1 VTAPGRGIAIVA
13 GAAAIFL
20 VPWVVHSGYVLSA
33 LVFIAL
39 NAMAALGLSLVMG
52 FAGQVSL
59 GQAAF
64 YAIGAYVSG
73 VLTASHGWNGWAALA
88 AATVAGAAVAFVVGL
103 PIFRLSGLLLAMATL
118 GFGIIVYYVLVNW
131 VSVTGGP
138 SGLTSIP
145 PLALGRFRFDS
156 DARMVWLAWAALL
169 AILALG
175 GNLVDSRI
183 GRALRAIHG
192 SEPAA
197 EAVGIDAARFKVAV
211 FALAG
216 GITALAGGLYA
227 HYVAFINPSPF
238 SFAYSVELV
247 LMVVLGGV
255 ASLWGAVIGAAAVVL
270 LVEAL
275 RIALP
280 LVGAGHGAAE
290 YEIVVFGLVLMA
302 LMILAP
308 GGLTSLSGWRAS
320 AAPHTPPSLGDAP
333 GNPGRPSVVTRA

>member
-1 VTAPGRGIAIVA
+1 MSARARWSLLVVGGIVA
-13 GAAAIFL
+13 LALPQF
-20 VPWVVHSGYVLSA
+20 VRSTYVLST
-33 LVFIAL
+33 LVFVAL
-39 NAMAALGLSLVMG
+39 NALAALGLTLVMG

-73 VLTASHGWNGWAALA
+73 VLTATYGCNGWLA
-88 AATVAGAAVAFVVGL
+88 MAVAVATGAAIAFMVGL
-103 PIFRLSGLLLAMATL
+103 PIFRLAGLILAMATL

-131 VSVTGGP
+131 VSLTGGP
-138 SGLTSIP
+138 SGLTGIP
-145 PLALGRFRFDS
+145 PLALGSFTFS
-156 DARMVWLAWAALL
+156 NDARFVPLAWGALL
-169 AILALG
+169 LVLGLA

-197 EAVGIDAARFKVAV
+197 QAAGIDVTRMKLAV

-216 GITALAGGLYA
+216 GITALAGSLYA
-227 HYVAFINPSPF
+227 HYLTVVNPSPF
-238 SFAYSVELV
+238 GFGYSVELL

-255 ASLWGAVIGAAAVVL
+255 ASLWGSVLGAFAVVV

-275 RIALP
+275 RTLLP
-280 LVGAGHGAAE
+280 LLVVSHGAAE
-290 YEIVVFGLVLMA
+290 YEIVVFGLVLMV

-308 GGLTSLSGWRAS
+308 DGLVGIRRN
-320 AAPHTPPSLGDAP
+320 AA
-333 GNPGRPSVVTRA
+333 

>member
-1 VTAPGRGIAIVA
+1 MTARARWTLLGA
-13 GAAAIFL
+13 GAGLVAV
-20 VPWVVHSGYVLSA
+20 VPWLFPSGYVLSTLA
-33 LVFIAL
+33 FIGL
-39 NAMAALGLSLVMG
+39 NAIAALGLSLVMG

-73 VLTASHGWNGWAALA
+73 VLTTSYGWNGWAALA
-88 AATVAGAAVAFVVGL
+88 AAMFAGGLTALLVGL

-131 VSVTGGP
+131 SDVTGGP

-145 PLALGRFRFDS
+145 QLAIGSFRFDS
-156 DARMVWLAWAALL
+156 DARIFWLAWAALL
-169 AILALG
+169 LLLGLA
-175 GNLVDSRI
+175 GNLIDSRI

-197 EAVGIDAARFKVAV
+197 QAAGIDVARFKVTV

-216 GITALAGGLYA
+216 AVTAFAGSVYA
-227 HYVAFINPSPF
+227 HYLAFINPSPF
-238 SFAYSVELV
+238 GFAYSVELV

-255 ASLWGAVIGAAAVVL
+255 ASLWGPVVGAAAVVV

-275 RIALP
+275 RALMP
-280 LVGAGHGAAE
+280 LVGVAHGAAE
-290 YEIVVFGLVLMA
+290 YEIVVFGLVLMV

-308 GGLTSLSGWRAS
+308 AGLTGVRVGGAAERLKRAALRSGREPAE
-320 AAPHTPPSLGDAP
+320 LM
-333 GNPGRPSVVTRA
+333 